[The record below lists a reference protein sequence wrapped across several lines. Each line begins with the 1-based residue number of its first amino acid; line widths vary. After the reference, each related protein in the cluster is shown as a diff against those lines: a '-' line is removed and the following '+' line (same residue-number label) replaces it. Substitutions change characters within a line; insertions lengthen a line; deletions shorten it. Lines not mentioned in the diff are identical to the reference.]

1 MFDPTPESEILH
13 RLACLKKALARG
25 GRSSIL
31 ITHKPDLYYFSGTA
45 QDAYLWVSLDHDP
58 LLLVKRYLPR
68 ARRESC
74 IKDILSLGSVRDMPG
89 LIMDHCGQL
98 PKTMDLALDV
108 VPVRD
113 FRFYGTLFPGVD
125 MGDGAPAIQACRSIK
140 STWEIKQLERSAR
153 VSKQTFDF
161 MADHLAP
168 GVSESDFCGQVEAF
182 ARTCGHSGQ
191 IQTRHYRSEGFLAHL
206 LSGDSGGLPGA
217 LDSPLCGTG
226 PCIAYPYGAGPRIIR
241 DNESLLMDLGSM
253 CHGYHM
259 DETRMFLLGNVD
271 DAVVDAGEKSL
282 EILHYIQEI
291 MAPGVAIGEVFGAS
305 VKKAGELG
313 LADSYLGTP
322 GAKSR
327 FVGHGIGLELVEPP
341 IIAPGRKEP
350 LAPGMVF
357 AVEPKCIF
365 PGKYAAGV
373 ESVIQITKTGSRFL
387 SVTEN
392 KMFRL

>member
-1 MFDPTPESEILH
+1 MFDPIPESEIFH
-13 RLACLKKALARG
+13 RLSCLREKLA
-25 GRSSIL
+25 GRASIL

-45 QDAYLWVSLDHDP
+45 QDAYLWVSSDHDP

-68 ARRESC
+68 AQGESC
-74 IKDILSLGSVRDMPG
+74 IKDIVPLGSIREIPG
-89 LIMDHCGQL
+89 RILDHCGQF
-98 PKTMDLALDV
+98 PGAMDLALDV

-113 FRFYGTLFPGVD
+113 YQFYQTLFPKVD
-125 MGDGAPAIQACRSIK
+125 MGDATPAIQSCRQIK
-140 STWEIKQLERSAR
+140 SAWELEQLEGSAR
-153 VSKQTFDF
+153 VSKKSFDF
-161 MADHLAP
+161 IAAHLGP
-168 GVSESDFCGQVEAF
+168 GISESDFCGQVEAF
-182 ARTCGHSGQ
+182 ARTQGHSGQ

-241 DNESLLMDLGSM
+241 ENESLLMDLGSM

-259 DETRMFLLGNVD
+259 DETRMFLLGQV
-271 DAVVDAGEKSL
+271 AEPVVTAGEKCL
-282 EILHYIQEI
+282 EILHHVQDI
-291 MAPGVAIGEVFGAS
+291 MAPGVTIGEVFDAS
-305 VKKAGELG
+305 VEKAVALG
-313 LADSYLGTP
+313 LSDSYLGTP
-322 GAKSR
+322 DAKSR

-341 IIAPGRKEP
+341 IIAPGRRET
-350 LAPGMVF
+350 LESGMVF

-373 ESVIQITKTGSRFL
+373 ESVIQVTEKGSRFL

-392 KMFRL
+392 KMFRI